1 MAEQLCEMCG
11 QSWPTKKKKRRECSK
26 CKQPIGKRH
35 KFYFEGSTVQ
45 HYNCDD
51 PTTKVVK

>member
-11 QSWPTKKKKRRECSK
+11 QPWPTKKKKRRECSK

-35 KFYFEGSTVQ
+35 KYFFEGSTVQ